1 MQFLLLPV
9 FTFNEFYKSDIM
21 PKIRR
26 IIIKNFRSIFEL
38 EMEARDLTVIVGD
51 NDCGKSNVLRALNLF
66 FNDQTNPDQEFS
78 FSVDYNRFAA
88 PRSGR
93 APEIE
98 VQVDLELPESYRATN
113 GDLIRWRKR
122 WRTDGLQYDDDYWGV
137 RLTPKKRGIGYK
149 ETKIDI
155 KGRSRVP
162 SLLSRI
168 QFEYV
173 PAVRSAAFFRT
184 LRGRIF
190 RVIADTSEKSVRRS
204 SGDLENVISEAV
216 SGLIDDIGLEL
227 DDVSRLSLPNDLTPL
242 FESLDFLAGEKSIS
256 LENRGDGI
264 KARYIPLILKFI
276 AERSRETTGISAT
289 FIWAYEE
296 PENNLEFRRAQELA
310 DAFYKLAE
318 GELSQV
324 LLTTHSPIFYNMH
337 ERKNDEELCTAYHLT
352 KDLPNNGTVARPA
365 TEAKVSL
372 DESMGA
378 MAIIA
383 PHIKSAQLALSEAMT
398 QASDLSEKL
407 AQHNPDN
414 LPALFVEGLTDFEVF
429 KRLFETFRPRI
440 AQQIFFVSPPPRAGA
455 NYVANMLRA
464 WEYRTK
470 HEPVAN
476 RRKAIGILDDDL
488 EGRGALERFQ
498 AQVKGPKHVSLLS
511 LDTPSHLIEARKL
524 GFNIPVTLEEL
535 WPRPVW
541 EYAQLK
547 GWLADRPS
555 AGVIGQKVIDR
566 LTKDDRL
573 SDIIEDEWRI
583 YFRKSVESND
593 SSSAKSDW
601 ATYIAEMSIEE
612 LEPIAGDVLKIVDRV
627 TEKLGLNPDKS

>member
-1 MQFLLLPV
+1 
-9 FTFNEFYKSDIM
+9 M

-26 IIIKNFRSIFEL
+26 IVVKNFRSILEL
-38 EMEARDLTVIVGD
+38 EMDAKDLTVIVGD

-78 FSVDYNRFAA
+78 FAVDYNRFAA

-93 APEIE
+93 APEVE
-98 VQVDLELPESYRATN
+98 VQVDLELPENYRATN

-122 WRTDGLQYDDDYWGV
+122 WRADGLQYDDNYWGV
-137 RLTPKKRGIGYK
+137 RLTPKKRGAGFK
-149 ETKIDI
+149 ETKVDI
-155 KGRSRVP
+155 RGRSKVP

-190 RVIADTSEKSVRRS
+190 RVIADTSEQSVRQS

-216 SGLIDDIGLEL
+216 SGLIDDIGFEL
-227 DDVSRLSLPNDLTPL
+227 DDISRLSLPNDLTPL

-276 AERSRETTGISAT
+276 AERSREATGISAT

-310 DAFYKLAE
+310 DAFYKLAADD
-318 GELSQV
+318 LSQV

-337 ERKNDEELCTAYHLT
+337 ETRNDKELCTAYHLT
-352 KDLPNNGTVARPA
+352 KDLTSNGTVARSA
-365 TEAKVSL
+365 AEAQVSL

-383 PHIKSAQLALSEAMT
+383 PYIKAAQLALSEAMT
-398 QASDLSEKL
+398 QASDLSKKL
-407 AQHNPDN
+407 AEHNPDN
-414 LPALFVEGLTDFEVF
+414 LPALFVEGSTDFVVF
-429 KRLFETFRPRI
+429 KRLFEEFRPEM
-440 AQQIFFVSPPPRAGA
+440 AQQVFFVCPPSRAGA

-464 WEYRTK
+464 WEYQTK
-470 HEPVAN
+470 HEFVDN
-476 RRKAIGILDDDL
+476 RRKAVGIIDDDP
-488 EGRGALERFQ
+488 EGRGALKRFQ
-498 AQVKGPKHVSLLS
+498 DEVKSPKHVSLLK
-511 LDTPSHLIEARKL
+511 LDTPSHLIAARKL
-524 GFNIPVTLEEL
+524 GLDIPVSLEEL
-535 WPRPVW
+535 WPKSVW
-541 EYAQLK
+541 EHAQLE

-555 AGVIGQKVIDR
+555 AGIIGQQLVDR
-566 LTKDDRL
+566 LIAQDDRI
-573 SDIIEDEWRI
+573 SDIMDDEWVI
-583 YFRKSVESND
+583 YFKKFVEGND
-593 SSSAKSDW
+593 GSTAKSDW
-601 ATYIAEMSIEE
+601 AKYITEISIDN
-612 LEPIAGDVLKIVDRV
+612 LEPVASEALKMVDRV
-627 TEKLGLNPDKS
+627 IEKLGLHP